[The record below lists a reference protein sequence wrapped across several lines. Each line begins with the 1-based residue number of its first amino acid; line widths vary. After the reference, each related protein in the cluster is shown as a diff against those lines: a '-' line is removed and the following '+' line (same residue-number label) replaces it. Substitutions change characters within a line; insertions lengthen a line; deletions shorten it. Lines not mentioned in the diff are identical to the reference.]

1 MPQNKVREF
10 HIATKQPINDTL
22 TLPSD
27 EILNLRHK
35 LIQEEVD
42 ELKEAIDSNDIVEI
56 ADALG
61 DILYHLYAFGVMTGI
76 SLNEVFD
83 EIHKSNMTKITPDGQ
98 VLLRE
103 DGKII
108 KPCSYI
114 PPDINSILMKK

>member
-10 HIATKQPINDTL
+10 HTATKQPINDTL

-61 DILYHLYAFGVMTGI
+61 DILYLVYGTGVVMGI
-76 SLNEVFD
+76 SLDEVFN
-83 EIHKSNMTKITPDGQ
+83 EIHKSNMTKISLDGQ
-98 VLLRE
+98 VFLRE
-103 DGKII
+103 DGKIL
-108 KPCSYI
+108 KPSSYI
-114 PPDINSILMKK
+114 PPDIHSILMKK